1 MIQDAIQGRAELRW
15 LRRVRVPAQVVALLS
30 SRHAWLFVPLGLVAV
45 YLIINFGLPRIPR
58 SLISGFVKSFMVQP
72 LLWTGLAALVYG
84 VSHYGPPERRFAFSR
99 PLLLIGLLLGAFQV
113 SVLAI
118 AGLFTAFGESPY
130 TLRFPGVVY
139 NLFFWSSA
147 LVAIEL
153 TRAYL
158 LNLVGRRFLYKL
170 TNYRDKANSVLVR
183 AFSKS
188 ARRSFDKLPSNSS
201 LCQPVL

>member
-1 MIQDAIQGRAELRW
+1 M
-15 LRRVRVPAQVVALLS
+15 
-30 SRHAWLFVPLGLVAV
+30 PLGLVAV